1 MTNPVD
7 AKRER
12 QIHGTVTVGVTEYPA
27 RKYDDGTIV
36 RNTKKD
42 GTGTWTKVLSPKN
55 IETFEADEQEDLQNA
70 AGAKAQRPV
79 IVVGTKFYRV
89 RGNGTKRH
97 VPTLAGEDL
106 ALAET
111 VRGKRSAGATMRQL
125 SEEMHLSV
133 STLRRL
139 LGSLALTEQA
149 HATHAEAK

>member
-1 MTNPVD
+1 MTN
-7 AKRER
+7 
-12 QIHGTVTVGVTEYPA
+12 GTVTIGVVKYPA
-27 RKYDDGTIV
+27 RQAENGTLE

-42 GTGTWTKVLSPKN
+42 GTGKWTKVLSPKN
-55 IETFEADEQEDLQNA
+55 IETFEPDVQEDLQNA
-70 AGAKAQRPV
+70 TGAKAQRPV
-79 IVVGTKFYRV
+79 IMVGAKFYRV
-89 RGNGTKRH
+89 RSNGTKRH